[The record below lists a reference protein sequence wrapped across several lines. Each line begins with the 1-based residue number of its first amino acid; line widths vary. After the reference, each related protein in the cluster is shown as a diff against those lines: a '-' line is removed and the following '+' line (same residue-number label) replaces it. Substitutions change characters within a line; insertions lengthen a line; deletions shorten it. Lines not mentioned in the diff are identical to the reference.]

1 VILIGAILLA
11 IYVLPAPWGVLAV
24 IGAGIVEAAETAFWF
39 WLSRRRKV
47 QAGAET
53 LIGAHG
59 VVASACR
66 PDGLVRV
73 QGELW
78 SARSE
83 LGADPGDDVRVVARD
98 GLVLSVERER
108 AEPRA

>member
-24 IGAGIVEAAETAFWF
+24 IGAAIVEAAETAFWF
-39 WLSRRRKV
+39 WLSKRRTV

-53 LIGAHG
+53 LIGARG
-59 VVASACR
+59 VATSAIR
-66 PDGLVRV
+66 PEGMVRV

-78 SARSE
+78 QARSDH
-83 LGADPGDDVRVVARD
+83 GADPGDEVRVVERD
-98 GLVLSVERER
+98 GLVLAVERER
-108 AEPRA
+108 PEGAA

>member
-11 IYVLPAPWGVLAV
+11 IYVLPSPWGAIAV
-24 IGAGIVEAAETAFWF
+24 IGAAIFEAAETAFWF
-39 WLSRRRKV
+39 WLSKRRTV

-59 VVASACR
+59 VVTVACR
-66 PDGLVRV
+66 PEGYVRV

-78 SARSE
+78 QARSDY
-83 LGADPGDDVRVVARD
+83 GADPGDEIRVVERD
-98 GLVLSVERER
+98 GLVLAVEREP
-108 AEPRA
+108 AESAA